1 MKLNIIRKKASSLRE
16 LSREQVQIPEV
27 STLEELLG
35 ELVKE
40 EFRKRKDADQ
50 TDPVLTENEMKD
62 EERLGRIR
70 FFASYEENMGD
81 IETAI
86 RVMRQDFEDGLFRVY
101 LNGKECLELKGRL
114 EIKDEDEV
122 VLLRFVMLAGRMW

>member
-16 LSREQVQIPEV
+16 LSREQVQVPEV

-40 EFRKRKDADQ
+40 EFRKRKDAVQ
-50 TDPVLTENEMKD
+50 ADPVLTENEIKD
-62 EERLGRIR
+62 QERLGRIR
-70 FFASYEENMGD
+70 FSASYEENMGD
-81 IETAI
+81 IETAVQ
-86 RVMRQDFEDGLFRVY
+86 VMR
-101 LNGKECLELKGRL
+101 KECLELKEKL
-114 EIKDEDEV
+114 EVKDEDEV